1 MDDNLVDK
9 IKGLL
14 AEIRGA
20 LRNEDPQGWEREREA
35 VRAAHE
41 SLRTKH
47 EEAIREQREII
58 DKAEA
63 ALDDLAQHLAEAEQ
77 PAPAGDLNEASERK
91 DAPAIG
97 DQRTDNHGD
106 VWERRPDGTWR
117 AWMSRRNGWSMM
129 AHSDLDTTLDALDKC
144 WGPFRPTTD
153 EDRKRVGLP
162 VQDEAGE
169 RRVNVTITDV
179 YAAPADHGFLRI
191 NVGPETA
198 VIDQN
203 ASNVTVTDVDP
214 APAGDPDEV
223 LAEAL
228 RKAHT
233 TGDWLDVARAAREHF
248 HANEGYEYDL
258 LMRDRNMR
266 PSQRGEG

>member
-14 AEIRGA
+14 TEIRGA

-63 ALDDLAQHLAEAEQ
+63 AAARECRE
-77 PAPAGDLNEASERK
+77 PGDE
-91 DAPAIG
+91 PAIG
-97 DQRTDNHGD
+97 DQRTG
-106 VWERRPDGTWR
+106 R
-117 AWMSRRNGWSMM
+117 A
-129 AHSDLDTTLDALDKC
+129 
-144 WGPFRPTTD
+144 
-153 EDRKRVGLP
+153 
-162 VQDEAGE
+162 
-169 RRVNVTITDV
+169 
-179 YAAPADHGFLRI
+179 
-191 NVGPETA
+191 
-198 VIDQN
+198 
-203 ASNVTVTDVDP
+203 DVDGAP
-214 APAGDPDEV
+214 PDSTPPGEPVEPGGLRAGDRVAFTWEDERITGTLVSDPNGPSLRSDTPDSNGYRPHVTSGDEWVSGVYDVRLIERAPREEGAPAGDPDEV

-233 TGDWLDVARAAREHF
+233 TGDWLDVARASREHF